1 MEERGGRTNRRGL
14 RRTAWQATGAMLG
27 VLTLASVLLALV
39 VGSACYPTAPEP
51 PAWGSA
57 QGIRVT
63 SSSGQSLAPPIAF
76 AAKIDGH
83 FEGRPGTRVMRN
95 WGLAWDV
102 NDLALFVFTWTP
114 PPGASNFKFVTEPEP
129 GGPPFVFR
137 NVTAGPLSTRE
148 IQYDLPPYSPGA
160 DKQKVVESLEASYQ
174 GAISM
179 ASFTTY
185 MPNSFSFPEA
195 HGGHTALRMAAAAA
209 PTPAPQVWSTTH
221 YFQIGGAVDTSSCQM
236 IADLLQSGRSFYALR
251 VPAATTAQSGEGSG
265 DVLPV
270 SMRGSLAPV
279 LSMTRR
285 PPTSTFFALPL
296 HYAAARQTFLE
307 NALPAAAGQ
316 RWLALAASS
325 SPKAVCPAI
334 EPAVPA
340 GGWQLSATLNL
351 DVPSTAG
358 TLTSY
363 FCYEGAN
370 EPFPGQAALGRTAAA
385 SVGLEAVQAA
395 GGITCLGPIPLALGA
410 LAVDGGATPL
420 VVPDVAEARTL
431 TLPHRL
437 RWLGSGTVVTKV
449 TVDSTLPVPWN
460 LYRSFQSAGVCDP
473 PDMNAP
479 IVPGSTDVNVQ
490 PGSFAGPCVW
500 LVGTVPANSAIPHG
514 PYNVKVTAT
523 MVPALLG
530 SAWGSDQIWYG
541 GWQPPPAVPAP
552 RAYDYVVPAAANS
565 GGANG
570 TRWLSDLDLLN
581 PGTVAAEVEVACLLK
596 NQANPA
602 PETAQVTIPPGT
614 TVRLTNVLG
623 TTFKAANAALGV
635 NVLSGRALASSRFY
649 NTASKCGGTYGMYIR
664 GEGPE
669 EAIVH
674 GQTARFNLLGY
685 SPTAT
690 RGSRVNIGFLNDSAN
705 DTEVEIRLYG
715 DAGELLKTVAWTLLP
730 FEHRQFT
737 RIHADPLP
745 ATPAV
750 THGWAAVEVR
760 TPGGRVHA
768 YAMLIDNVSGDPVYM
783 RQGRAVASAIGSRYD
798 LCITA
803 AANTGGANGT
813 RWVSDLDL
821 LNPGEEDAAVDVAC
835 LPKNQANPTPDVERV
850 VVPAGA
856 TVRLGNVLGTTF
868 SAANA
873 ALGVELVSG
882 SVVAGSRFYN
892 TASACGGTYGMVVPG
907 EGVGRL
913 VASGDAAHFGLLS
926 YSPAAGAGFRVNIG
940 FLNDCAATTVLEV
953 DLFGD
958 DGALLKTVAVTLL
971 PYEHRQ
977 LTRIHHDPGP
987 ATAAV
992 AHGWARVRVLTPGG
1006 QVHAYAMLIDNVS
1019 GDPVYIDP
1027 VVLGG
1032 V

>member
-1 MEERGGRTNRRGL
+1 
-14 RRTAWQATGAMLG
+14 MLS
-27 VLTLASVLLALV
+27 VLSFASVLAALV
-39 VGSACYPTAPEP
+39 IGSACYPSAPDDP
-51 PAWGSA
+51 VIGGAHGA
-57 QGIRVT
+57 RVT
-63 SSSGQSLAPPIAF
+63 SSSGQSGAPPITFQAS
-76 AAKIDGH
+76 ISGRI
-83 FEGRPGTRVMRN
+83 EGTPGTRVRRT
-95 WGLAWDV
+95 WGLDGAFSGGDFPK
-102 NDLALFVFTWTP
+102 LVFTWTP
-114 PPGASNFKFVTEPEP
+114 PPGATNVEFATAPEA
-129 GGPPFVFR
+129 GGPPYVFR
-137 NVTAGPLSTRE
+137 NVSSSALRRIE
-148 IQYDLPPYSPGA
+148 YDLPPYPPGSA
-160 DKQKVVESLEASYQ
+160 KHKLVESLEVSYGGATSLASL
-174 GAISM
+174 
-179 ASFTTY
+179 TTF
-185 MPNSFSFPEA
+185 MPNKASFPEN
-195 HGGHTALRMAAAAA
+195 GSEETASVTTESAAVMA
-209 PTPAPQVWSTTH
+209 TPAPQALYTTH
-221 YFQIGGAVDTSSCQM
+221 YYQYAGPLDTSSCQS
-236 IADLLQSGRSFYALR
+236 IADLLQNGRGFYALR
-251 VPAATTAQSGEGSG
+251 VPAKAMPSGAEGSS
-265 DVLPV
+265 DVSPIA
-270 SMRGSLAPV
+270 MRGDMAPTFR
-279 LSMTRR
+279 LTRR
-285 PPTSTFFALPL
+285 PPTSSFFTLPL
-296 HYAAARQTFLE
+296 LPAAGRLTFLE
-307 NALPAAAGQ
+307 NTLPQAPGE
-316 RWLALAASS
+316 RWLALAGSAE
-325 SPKAVCPAI
+325 PRVTCPAI
-334 EPAVPA
+334 SPAVAA
-340 GGWQLSATLNL
+340 GSWQVAATLNL
-351 DVPSTAG
+351 DLPADVG

-363 FCYEGAN
+363 LCYEGAD
-370 EPFPGQAALGRTAAA
+370 EPFPGTAAALGRRAA
-385 SVGLEAVQAA
+385 SMAGLDAVS
-395 GGITCLGPIPLALGA
+395 GEGITCLGPIPLAVGA
-410 LAVDGGATPL
+410 LTVQGGVTPL
-420 VVPDVAEARTL
+420 AVADDGAARTIR
-431 TLPHRL
+431 LPHRL
-437 RWLGSGTVVTKV
+437 TWMGSGTVVTRV
-449 TVDSTLPVPWN
+449 SVDSSLPIPWS
-460 LYRSFQSAGVCDP
+460 LYRSFQSAGVCAT
-473 PDMNAP
+473 PDLAAP
-479 IVPGSTDVNVQ
+479 ITPGATDVNVQ

-500 LVGTVPANSAIPHG
+500 LVGTVPANAAIPHG
-514 PYNVKVTAT
+514 PYNVKLTAT

-541 GWQPPPAVPAP
+541 GWQPPPEVPAP
-552 RAYDYVVPAAANS
+552 RAYDYLVPAAANS

-581 PGTVAAEVEVACLLK
+581 PGTVAAEVEVACLVK

-602 PETAQVTIPPGT
+602 PETAQVTVPPGT

-623 TTFKAANAALGV
+623 TTFKASNAALGIKLV
-635 NVLSGRALASSRFY
+635 SGRVLASSRFY

-669 EAIVH
+669 ETIVH

-737 RIHADPLP
+737 RIHADPPP

-750 THGWAAVEVR
+750 THGWAAVEVK

-783 RQGRAVASAIGSRYD
+783 RQGRAVTAAIGNRYD

-813 RWVSDLDL
+813 RWVTDLDL

-835 LPKNQANPTPDVERV
+835 LPKNQANPTPGVERV

-892 TASACGGTYGMVVPG
+892 TASACGGTYGMFVPG

-913 VASGDAAHFGLLS
+913 VASGDAAYFGLLS

-940 FLNDCAATTVLEV
+940 FLNDCAATTALDV

-977 LTRIHHDPGP
+977 LTRIHHDPAP